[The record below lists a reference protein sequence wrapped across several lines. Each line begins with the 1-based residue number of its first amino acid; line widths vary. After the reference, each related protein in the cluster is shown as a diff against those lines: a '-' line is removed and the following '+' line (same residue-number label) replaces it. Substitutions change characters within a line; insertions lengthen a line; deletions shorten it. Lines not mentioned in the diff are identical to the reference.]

1 MKRKTKENP
10 LKAQILRFSENLLE
24 HTRMVEKIQNDIA
37 ELVKNNENKIFTMP
51 VMQDKIVKE

>member
-24 HTRMVEKIQNDIA
+24 HTRMVEKTQNDISQII
-37 ELVKNNENKIFTMP
+37 KNNENKTFTITQMDGKM
-51 VMQDKIVKE
+51 VTE

>member
-24 HTRMVEKIQNDIA
+24 HTRIVEKIQNDISEA
-37 ELVKNNENKIFTMP
+37 IKNNENKIFTMP
-51 VMQDKIVKE
+51 VIEGRIVKE